1 MRSSPILALCAA
13 LTIPQLAL
21 ADLPLSTEVLG
32 RIEAIVAFCSK
43 INPEQAQRYAQPG
56 KTLLASVPQEE
67 LSAAQALRH
76 GGSRVVQ
83 ARYSRACQRRGPQ
96 LIGGRRRARSRCSQS
111 LVALPL
117 RNHPGRERAQRRMK
131 LRLFACVLAGGMVGA
146 SALPTTGHTETTS
159 KVSLASSATKAPT
172 ASAKK
177 PSRHPA
183 GGLPDSARKS
193 YELAWGVDQLSAR
206 LAESGQLVRFDYRIT
221 DVAKAAALN
230 DKAASPYLLDEKVHA
245 VLKVPTMEKV
255 GPLRQSTPHRVS
267 VVIGPFRVDGLIVQ

>member
-1 MRSSPILALCAA
+1 MSAL
-13 LTIPQLAL
+13 
-21 ADLPLSTEVLG
+21 
-32 RIEAIVAFCSK
+32 
-43 INPEQAQRYAQPG
+43 
-56 KTLLASVPQEE
+56 
-67 LSAAQALRH
+67 
-76 GGSRVVQ
+76 
-83 ARYSRACQRRGPQ
+83 
-96 LIGGRRRARSRCSQS
+96 
-111 LVALPL
+111 
-117 RNHPGRERAQRRMK
+117 RERAQRRMK
-131 LRLFACVLAGGMVGA
+131 LRLFACVLAGGMMGA
-146 SALPTTGHTETTS
+146 SALPATGHTETTS
-159 KVSLASSATKAPT
+159 KVSHASSATKAPT

-255 GPLRQSTPHRVS
+255 GPLRQSTPPQIGKSYWMVFSNKGNLVKAGHRVS